1 MILTYPSN
9 LELMTLQQEFLP
21 TLTMDDLAFD
31 LLPPVNHDAAYVE
44 WEQRDRFTGVMQIRG
59 MDGEPP
65 SAPVTGWKRYKM
77 EPGVYGEWV
86 AVNESDIIQRRTPG
100 TFNVP
105 IPIDDL
111 VVEKQ
116 DYLLSRR
123 IDRLRWI
130 IWTLLITGTF
140 NVPGPNGNVLHAGT
154 FTVQTTTVGT
164 LWTDYALST
173 PLKDLRATLLKFRG
187 ISASFGPN
195 SMLVMNR
202 VTANHMLSNNNAADL
217 GGRRSNYGETM
228 NNIDFVNNILATND
242 LPRVRV
248 YDLGYFPD
256 GAGAA
261 FTPFIPDGKVLM
273 IGQRPNGETLGE
285 FQFTRNASNAD
296 AAPGP
301 YTYVSDSLDTG
312 RPIPRRI
319 RVDDGFNGGPAM
331 FFPSLIIVLT
341 VF

>member
-9 LELMTLQQEFLP
+9 VELMMIQQEFMP
-21 TLTMDDLAFD
+21 TLTMDDLAFE
-31 LLPPVNHDAAYVE
+31 LLPVRPHDAANVE
-44 WEQRDRFTGVMQIRG
+44 WEQRDRFTGLMQIRG

-86 AVNESDIIQRRTPG
+86 GVPEKDIVERRVPG
-100 TFNVP
+100 TFNLP

-123 IDRLRWI
+123 IDRMRWI
-130 IWTLLITGTF
+130 IWTLLILGTF

-154 FTVQTTTVGT
+154 FTVQTQTTTVA
-164 LWTDYALST
+164 WTDYVNST
-173 PLKDLRATLLKFRG
+173 PLRDLRGVLIKFRG
-187 ISASFGPN
+187 ISAAFGPRAV
-195 SMLVMNR
+195 MVMNR
-202 VTANHMLSNNNAADL
+202 ITANHLLSNNNQGDL
-217 GGRRSNYGETM
+217 GGRRGNYGETM
-228 NNIDFVNNILATND
+228 QNIDFVNNILAVND
-242 LPRVRV
+242 LPRIRV
-248 YDLGYFPD
+248 YDLGYYPD
-256 GAGAA
+256 GGGA
-261 FTPFIPDGKVLM
+261 FTPFVPDGKVLM

-285 FQFTRNASNAD
+285 FILTRNAGNPD
-296 AAPGP
+296 GGPGA

-319 RVDDGFNGGPAM
+319 RVDDGYNGGPALT
-331 FFPSLIIVLT
+331 FPSLVIVLT